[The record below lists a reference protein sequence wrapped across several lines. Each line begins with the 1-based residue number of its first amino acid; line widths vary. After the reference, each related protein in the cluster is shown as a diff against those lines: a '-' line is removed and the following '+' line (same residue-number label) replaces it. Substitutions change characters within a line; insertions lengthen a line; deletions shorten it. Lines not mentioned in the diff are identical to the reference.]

1 MREQAGMERTCEVV
15 GIAVISAIFSRPDIR
30 EAARELRTAV
40 DTALK
45 EWWIVMELCE
55 SLFRVFAAKQVLTV
69 SFPFPTRFP
78 VEPTVHFAANAYFQ
92 SNIGLGLFSSL

>member
-1 MREQAGMERTCEVV
+1 MLEARTTQTLSAWRDCDESARPFISLSCRSGELTLPMREKRSMREQAGMERTCEVV

-45 EWWIVMELCE
+45 E
-55 SLFRVFAAKQVLTV
+55 
-69 SFPFPTRFP
+69 
-78 VEPTVHFAANAYFQ
+78 
-92 SNIGLGLFSSL
+92 